1 MAASPGFR
9 RPRSLRIALG
19 AAVLSSG
26 LAPSADAQTNDVLFR
41 SWRWEERLGG
51 ARPAGMGDAFVAVAD
66 DFSAAIVNPA
76 GLARCGRFV
85 EGTFG
90 AVFSKS
96 GPVGPDDGRFR
107 GSASPL
113 GANVRL
119 GCRWAAAAYFV
130 QPRSV
135 RLDLGRGPLP
145 NGSRYEGSL
154 REATAKGPGV
164 ALGFRAHP
172 SLTFGVGLNLQ
183 RLRMRGAYS
192 AFAPSGLE
200 TLRTSIDDKS
210 PARLTGSVGTV
221 VDATRRFRLGL
232 VYRRGGTWP
241 LGRQAVDP
249 VRGTVL
255 DAGTDFE
262 VRAPDVF
269 SGGAAWDVR
278 VGHRRQWLT
287 LAGQL
292 DRVAYSQVLSAL
304 SVRRGPFTAGDY
316 ALSNGLEPHLGLEW
330 SIPTACWSGCGSL
343 VQIRAGAERQA
354 AGTLSYR
361 GADPLEAATFP
372 GARARWVWSTGASLG
387 TKLTLPI
394 AHKVRVPLR
403 IDTALRFGDRSPTV
417 FVLDLAL
424 RYGVTFG
431 DVGPR

>member
-1 MAASPGFR
+1 VRFLLISLAAAALSASLSP
-9 RPRSLRIALG
+9 P
-19 AAVLSSG
+19 
-26 LAPSADAQTNDVLFR
+26 LAAQTNDVLFR
-41 SWRWEERLGG
+41 AWRWEERLGG

-90 AVFSKS
+90 AVVSKS
-96 GPVGPDDGRFR
+96 APVGPDQSRFR

-119 GCRWAAAAYFV
+119 GCRWAAAVYFV
-130 QPRSV
+130 QPRSIQ
-135 RLDLGRGPLP
+135 LDLGGRPLP
-145 NGSRYEGSL
+145 NGSRYTGSL

-172 SLTFGVGLNLQ
+172 MVTFGVSLNLL
-183 RLRMRGAYS
+183 RLRMTGAYS
-192 AFAPSGLE
+192 AFAPSGVE

-232 VYRRGGTWP
+232 VYRWGGTWP
-241 LGRQAVDP
+241 IARHSVDA

-262 VRAPDVF
+262 VRAPDVL

-292 DRVAYSQVLSAL
+292 DRVAYSQVLTAL
-304 SVRRGPFTAGDY
+304 TVRRGPFPAGDY

-343 VQIRAGAERQA
+343 VQIRAGAHRQA

-361 GADPLEAATFP
+361 GTDPVEAATFP
-372 GARARWVWSTGASLG
+372 GARGRWVWSTGASLG
-387 TKLTLPI
+387 TKVTLPI
-394 AHKVRVPLR
+394 AGGARVPLR
-403 IDTALRFGDRSPTV
+403 VDTAVRFGDQSPTV